1 MLVFIIR
8 RLVISFFV
16 LLAGTFVMYLLVANS
31 GNPLQDL
38 EESREPNKDQ
48 LIAERTRLLNLDVPA
63 PLRYFIWIRGAAGCL
78 VPFALECDLGSSV
91 TGQDVSAL
99 LGTAMGQTFQLIL
112 AATFLAIFLGVAIGV
127 VTALRQYSGLDYA
140 VTFAAF
146 LFFSLPVFWAAVL
159 LKEFGA
165 IRFNDWLA
173 DPTISVAV
181 CVVIG
186 LVSGLVW
193 MSVIGGDRNRRLMTF
208 GSAFVA
214 AALLAYLL
222 SETGWFADPGL
233 GPIMVAVLSC
243 GMAFLITALVAG
255 FRYRP
260 PLYAAL
266 IAAAIGS
273 IGYFAFG
280 PLLRDPSLWQVL
292 GLGLVAIGVGI
303 GVGYFVGGIQR
314 RQAMLTG
321 ALTAFASG
329 AILFIDRTLNAWES
343 YSNRVDGR
351 VIATIGART
360 PNFDGSFWETTLDT
374 FTHLVLPTT
383 ALILISFAT
392 YTRYSRS
399 SMLEVMNQ
407 DYVRTGRSK
416 GLTERTV
423 VVKHAFRNA
432 LIPITTL
439 MAFDFAGVVGGAI
452 ITEQVFGWTGMGRL
466 FIDALRQVDPNPVM
480 GFYLIVGAATVVFN
494 MIADIAYA
502 YLDPRIRLS

>member
-193 MSVIGGDRNRRLMTF
+193 MSVIG
-208 GSAFVA
+208 A
-214 AALLAYLL
+214 
-222 SETGWFADPGL
+222 
-233 GPIMVAVLSC
+233 
-243 GMAFLITALVAG
+243 
-255 FRYRP
+255 
-260 PLYAAL
+260 
-266 IAAAIGS
+266 
-273 IGYFAFG
+273 
-280 PLLRDPSLWQVL
+280 
-292 GLGLVAIGVGI
+292 
-303 GVGYFVGGIQR
+303 
-314 RQAMLTG
+314 
-321 ALTAFASG
+321 
-329 AILFIDRTLNAWES
+329 
-343 YSNRVDGR
+343 
-351 VIATIGART
+351 IATV
-360 PNFDGSFWETTLDT
+360 GS
-374 FTHLVLPTT
+374 
-383 ALILISFAT
+383 
-392 YTRYSRS
+392 
-399 SMLEVMNQ
+399 
-407 DYVRTGRSK
+407 
-416 GLTERTV
+416 
-423 VVKHAFRNA
+423 
-432 LIPITTL
+432 
-439 MAFDFAGVVGGAI
+439 
-452 ITEQVFGWTGMGRL
+452 
-466 FIDALRQVDPNPVM
+466 
-480 GFYLIVGAATVVFN
+480 
-494 MIADIAYA
+494 
-502 YLDPRIRLS
+502 